1 MSYCTGC
8 YPTFQANQL
17 AHAEPGGCCYFVET
31 EELCVPTDLSSQ
43 FDACVEKEDAA
54 SISSIGNDTD
64 ASVSASISA
73 SESATG
79 VECCICYEV
88 IGKKNNCTT
97 ECGHQF
103 CFKCLATAMARSNAC
118 PCCRAKLVDESEDSE
133 DEEDYV
139 EEDDDEEDDDEEDDG
154 PWPDGMNV
162 EKDYD
167 GDVED
172 VLERIQQK
180 GYTMLDMVC
189 LLFNKFSKK
198 DERYTPEY
206 IKTLCDTVDQINI
219 DVGQE
224 SVEIELMGGEDHGV

>member
-17 AHAEPGGCCYFVET
+17 AHAEPGGCCYFAET
-31 EELCVPTDLSSQ
+31 EELCIPTNLSPQ
-43 FDACVEKEDAA
+43 FDACVEKED
-54 SISSIGNDTD
+54 D
-64 ASVSASISA
+64 ASVSSLGTGIGASISASISA
-73 SESATG
+73 SA
-79 VECCICYEV
+79 VECCICYEM

-118 PCCRAKLVDESEDSE
+118 PCCRAKLVDEAEDSE

-139 EEDDDEEDDDEEDDG
+139 DEGEDDEEDDENDEDDG
-154 PWPDGMNV
+154 PWPDGMDVDKN
-162 EKDYD
+162 YD

-224 SVEIELMGGEDHGV
+224 SVEMELMGDEDHGV

>member
-17 AHAEPGGCCYFVET
+17 AHTEPGGCCYCEET
-31 EELCVPTDLSSQ
+31 EELCVPTNLSPQ
-43 FDACVEKEDAA
+43 FDACIEKEENS
-54 SISSIGNDTD
+54 SISSLGTG
-64 ASVSASISA
+64 A
-73 SESATG
+73 SEIIRA
-79 VECCICYEV
+79 VECCICYEM

-118 PCCRAKLVDESEDSE
+118 PCCRAKLVDEAEDSE

-139 EEDDDEEDDDEEDDG
+139 DEGEDDEEDDENDEDDG
-154 PWPDGMNV
+154 PWPDGMDVDKN
-162 EKDYD
+162 YD

-224 SVEIELMGGEDHGV
+224 SVEMELMGDEDHGV